1 MTRELILSPAMK
13 EIWTGLDPPK
23 PDPLDIVKLALGKK
37 KASDLPFSDWEILL
51 AEIIVGNA
59 FGVDRMDYLLRDSL
73 HTGVAYGKF
82 DHFRLIDTMRI
93 LSPPAHGDEKKS
105 SLEPYIGVEAGG
117 LQSAEALLL
126 ARYFMFSQVYFHP
139 VRRIY
144 DIHLKDFLAEWLSGG
159 CYPNDVERFSAFTDA
174 EITSAMRQAAK
185 DNRVAGHVHAKRIID
200 RNHFRVLHE
209 GTLSDILASGGAMK
223 TKHIAAAAAKEFGAD
238 KIRFDSS
245 LPKDSAIDFPVR
257 ERDGSIVSAH
267 SKSQVLKKIPAA
279 AFEYIFVEK
288 EILPEVSEWY
298 QKNKTMLMAKSMEEE
313 S

>member
-1 MTRELILSPAMK
+1 
-13 EIWTGLDPPK
+13 
-23 PDPLDIVKLALGKK
+23 
-37 KASDLPFSDWEILL
+37 
-51 AEIIVGNA
+51 
-59 FGVDRMDYLLRDSL
+59 
-73 HTGVAYGKF
+73 
-82 DHFRLIDTMRI
+82 MRI
-93 LSPPAHGDEKKS
+93 LSPPAHGDENKS
-105 SLEPYIGVEAGG
+105 SLEPYIGVEASG
-117 LQSAEALLL
+117 LQSSEALLL

-159 CYPNDVERFSAFTDA
+159 CYPNDTEQFFAYTDA

-185 DNRVAGHVHAKRIID
+185 DTQIAGHVHAKRIID

-209 GTLSDILASGGAMK
+209 GTLSDMLASGGAMK
-223 TKHIAAAAAKEFGAD
+223 AKHIAAAAAKEFGAD

-245 LPKDSAIDFPVR
+245 LPKDSTIDFPVR

-288 EILPEVSEWY
+288 EILPKVSEWY
-298 QKNKTMLMAKSMEEE
+298 KNNKTMLMAESIEEE